1 MGAQES
7 FFARITARTQEARSL
22 LCVGLDPHPE
32 FLTTPSAASARDF
45 CLKLIEAT
53 ADLACAFKPNSAF
66 FEVFGAPG
74 WAALGDVIAGVPD
87 QIPVILDAKRG
98 DISSTSYH
106 YARAVFQQ
114 LGADAVT
121 VSPYLGH
128 DSIEP
133 FLEDPSRGAFLLCKT
148 SNPDSD
154 DVQMLGGADEP
165 VYLRV
170 ARLAEQ
176 WNARNNVGLVVGATD
191 PIAIAKVRG
200 IVPDLWILAPGVGP
214 QGADPKA
221 ALEAGLR
228 ADGLGMLIPISR
240 SLAAAS
246 DPSEVATRFKDSI
259 NHIRASSTFP
269 PKRLK
274 KPVAPARGRKES
286 PPSDRSPEELSP
298 AAKDTNESS
307 VPTKSIP
314 PELADALLDAGC
326 VKFGDFELKSGDHS
340 PIYFDLR
347 LLTGHP
353 ELLSRVADAFAPIL
367 EELDFDRLAA
377 VPYAGLPIATAIALL
392 LGRPLIYPRKE
403 AKEYGTGATVEGGFH
418 PGETVVLIDDLVTSA
433 GSKVEAVDK
442 LTAVG
447 LKVRDVVVLIDRE
460 AGGHK
465 ALAEA
470 GLELHS
476 VFTLSE
482 LIDHW
487 DASGTLDD
495 GLLAKLRNFL
505 KYAHS

>member
-1 MGAQES
+1 MVAQES
-7 FFARITARTQEARSL
+7 FFARITARAQAAGSL

-32 FLTTPSAASARDF
+32 FLATPSAVSARDF

-74 WAALGDVIAGVPD
+74 WAALGDVIAAVPD

-98 DISSTSYH
+98 DIASTSRQ

-133 FLEDPSRGAFLLCKT
+133 FLEDPAHGAFLLCKT

-154 DVQMLGGADEP
+154 DVQMLGKTAEP
-165 VYLRV
+165 VYLSV

-176 WNARNNVGLVVGATD
+176 WNKRNNVGLVVGATD
-191 PIAIAKVRG
+191 PVAIAQVREA
-200 IVPDLWILAPGVGP
+200 VTDLWILAPGVGP

-228 ADGLGMLIPISR
+228 ADSLGMLIPVSR

-246 DPSEVATRFKDSI
+246 DPKEIAVRLNEGI

-269 PKRLK
+269 PKRRKASSPLA
-274 KPVAPARGRKES
+274 KPNRHG
-286 PPSDRSPEELSP
+286 
-298 AAKDTNESS
+298 
-307 VPTKSIP
+307 
-314 PELADALLDAGC
+314 LADALLDSGC
-326 VKFGDFELKSGDHS
+326 VKFGDFELKSGDRS

-353 ELLSRVADAFAPIL
+353 ELLSRVAAAFIPIL
-367 EELDFDRLAA
+367 DKLSFDRLAA
-377 VPYAGLPIATAIALL
+377 VPYAGLPIATAIALQS
-392 LGRPLIYPRKE
+392 GRPLIYPRKE
-403 AKEYGTGATVEGGFH
+403 VKEYGTGATVEGGFQ
-418 PGETVVLIDDLVTSA
+418 PGETAILIDDLITSGA
-433 GSKVEAVDK
+433 SKFEAADK
-442 LTAVG
+442 LRAAG
-447 LKVRDVVVLIDRE
+447 LEVHDVIVFINRG
-460 AGGHK
+460 AG
-465 ALAEA
+465 AQASLYEA
-470 GLELHS
+470 GLQLHS

-487 DASGTLDD
+487 TQSGVLDE
-495 GLLAKLRNFL
+495 GVLARLNEFVAR
-505 KYAHS
+505 